1 MEVPINEEINQIQS
15 TTEQQHPLVCSE
27 RIEMPK
33 FQPALVKTPDHL
45 FRKFSLLRGETHLME
60 KYYNKHI
67 EQHTISDGIKKIFI
81 PVHPIDV
88 LKKQVMLEN
97 VRVKAIRHLRKD
109 TKTKT
114 SAIFL
119 VDQNLRASIALLV
132 FFM

>member
-15 TTEQQHPLVCSE
+15 ITEQQHPLVCSE

-45 FRKFSLLRGETHLME
+45 FRKFSLLRGEAHLME

-88 LKKQVMLEN
+88 LKKTSN
-97 VRVKAIRHLRKD
+97 VRKCKSKGYTPF
-109 TKTKT
+109 TKRYENKNLCLLSSRSKFT
-114 SAIFL
+114 SKYSFTG
-119 VDQNLRASIALLV
+119 V
-132 FFM
+132 F